1 MDNFNYKKD
10 LTETEL
16 DSKKIENFE
25 DYGTTINGLD
35 EYTSKLSKELLT
47 KEQEE
52 ELFTKIKNG
61 DIEARNEL
69 ITKNLRLVI
78 SIAKRH
84 VGSGMDLLDLIE
96 EGNVGLIKA
105 VEKFDINKGYRFSTY
120 ATCWIRQ
127 AITNSINE
135 KRRTI
140 RISAYQEN
148 KIRLLKDY
156 NNSYYCDNGK
166 YPTKEE
172 IAAYFNWDKSTV
184 ENILSIVKTKIV
196 LLSTPISDD
205 SDDEL
210 IDFIEDKDDIDTDKI
225 IFSKQIREAI
235 EKSNL
240 TERETKVLYLR
251 FGIYDGERRTL
262 EEISKIFNLTRERIR
277 QIETNAFRKLRRKNE
292 IKELH
297 DGEVHNSTNTKTKTK
312 VKKLIK

>member
-78 SIAKRH
+78 SIAKSH

-135 KRRTI
+135 KEERLG
-140 RISAYQEN
+140 YQLI
-148 KIRLLKDY
+148 K
-156 NNSYYCDNGK
+156 
-166 YPTKEE
+166 
-172 IAAYFNWDKSTV
+172 
-184 ENILSIVKTKIV
+184 KTK
-196 LLSTPISDD
+196 
-205 SDDEL
+205 
-210 IDFIEDKDDIDTDKI
+210 
-225 IFSKQIREAI
+225 
-235 EKSNL
+235 
-240 TERETKVLYLR
+240 
-251 FGIYDGERRTL
+251 
-262 EEISKIFNLTRERIR
+262 
-277 QIETNAFRKLRRKNE
+277 
-292 IKELH
+292 
-297 DGEVHNSTNTKTKTK
+297 
-312 VKKLIK
+312 